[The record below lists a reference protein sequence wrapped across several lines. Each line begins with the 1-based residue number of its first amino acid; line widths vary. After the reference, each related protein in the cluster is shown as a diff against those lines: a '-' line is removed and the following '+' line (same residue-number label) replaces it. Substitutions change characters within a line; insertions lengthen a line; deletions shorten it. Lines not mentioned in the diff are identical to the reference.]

1 MSPDATGGAV
11 ASALTNGAGAVG
23 TSTNKHVSFA
33 PSPMILD
40 PSTQDHHSSLLGSDG
55 RTSVCPTMDPNNAI
69 DESFKTFPRHPS
81 LCGTSGQV
89 GFCGQGGQA
98 EASVERVKATPL
110 SARLY
115 PVGDGS
121 LTTTVVRSS
130 LHTPT
135 AIPSN
140 ADASAQTV
148 RMGVKSAN
156 QALPAMLK
164 RALDRARFF
173 HQLYTCPCYDA

>member
-1 MSPDATGGAV
+1 
-11 ASALTNGAGAVG
+11 
-23 TSTNKHVSFA
+23 
-33 PSPMILD
+33 MILD

-55 RTSVCPTMDPNNAI
+55 RTSVCPTMEPNNAI
-69 DESFKTFPRHPS
+69 DESFKSPPRHPS

-89 GFCGQGGQA
+89 GSCGQGGQA

-110 SARLY
+110 SALSY

-130 LHTPT
+130 QRTPT
-135 AIPSN
+135 TFPSS

-148 RMGVKSAN
+148 PVGAKSAN

-173 HQLYTCPCYDA
+173 FRQQCSGPCHDA